1 MNMLLERLDQ
11 VDFLKSYIKD
21 LVTSWCID
29 DVKGKSIATE
39 VYASASYILSQVVL
53 DYPNIPLP
61 FIHPTLAGGIHAE
74 WIIKNNWS
82 VEAIFEADGKYLSL
96 LANNIHTDQDRNYA
110 IRLDKP
116 INTISRFLGPWLN
129 SF

>member
-1 MNMLLERLDQ
+1 MDMLLERLDQ
-11 VDFLKSYIKD
+11 VDSLKSSIRS

-29 DVKGKSIATE
+29 NVKGKSIPLK
-39 VYASASYILSQVVL
+39 VYTSASYILSQVAL

-74 WIIKNNWS
+74 WLIKNSWS

-96 LANNIHTDQDRNYA
+96 LANNIHTDQDRNYS
-110 IRLDKP
+110 ISLDKP
-116 INTISRFLGPWLN
+116 INTISRLLGPWLN